1 MKRREKIF
9 LFYHIARDRI
19 TLQTSLE
26 KIIQILERSI
36 IPFCATK
43 WKFSRKDS
51 IPRIRI
57 YARHPR
63 YICQAIRFRS
73 WMDTTELRH
82 LVCAS
87 KKFQGLINLLKGG
100 WSRLLLFHV
109 NIVATAICL
118 KKKKKGRKVDKCF
131 FLIALCK

>member
-1 MKRREKIF
+1 MRFDETSRENF
-9 LFYHIARDRI
+9 F
-19 TLQTSLE
+19 
-26 KIIQILERSI
+26 ILPHCPREDY
-36 IPFCATK
+36 FANE
-43 WKFSRKDS
+43 SRKNNTNIGTINYS
-51 IPRIRI
+51 ILCNKMKVFSKAFHSSDKNIR
-57 YARHPR
+57 ATSAL
-63 YICQAIRFRS
+63 YICQAICFRS

-118 KKKKKGRKVDKCF
+118 KKKKKREES
-131 FLIALCK
+131 